1 MKTDSAPERGVAAA
15 GASADAAA
23 APPDPRRWW
32 VLGVISLA
40 QFVIAIDS
48 SVVNVMGPRLKDAIG
63 LSTTG
68 LQWVMNIY
76 VLLFGGL
83 LLLGGR
89 LADVIGRR
97 VVFLAGL
104 TLFTLASL
112 GAGLADS
119 ESALLT
125 ARALQGIGAAALSPA
140 SLSILVTVFPDAKER
155 AKAFGVWGAVIG
167 IGASVGTIMGGAIVN
182 ADWRWAFWINVPVG
196 LIVGAAAVAL
206 IKLPK
211 PSGERPPKDLAGAVT
226 ATGGLLLLVYGI
238 VTSNDNGW
246 SDWRTLGSLG
256 VAVALLIAF
265 VVVEG
270 RSAAPLVPLRLF
282 RSRSVVA
289 GSLGEFLTA
298 ALMMPIF
305 FLLPL
310 WMQGVLDYSP
320 LQTGL
325 AYLPV
330 SIALMTLAPL
340 ASELIGKTG
349 PRNMYLA
356 GTVAL
361 AGCVVMLT
369 RMPVH
374 SGYWSFLLPVTALF
388 GVGLVFCLIPTPVV
402 GTSEATDEDAGTT
415 SALLNASTQIGAAF
429 GIAIAVTVLNNR
441 MASQAAHGATPHVA
455 LVHGLQ
461 AAFTVLL
468 VFLAL
473 SMLTGI
479 FGFRRGTTAAAGA
492 EDGAA
497 ETPVARSAEHAV
509 AAEPATA
516 ARSERIA

>member
-1 MKTDSAPERGVAAA
+1 MKTDSAPERRTAQAE
-15 GASADAAA
+15 ASADAAT

-48 SVVNVMGPRLKDAIG
+48 SVVNVMGPRLKEAIG

-89 LADVIGRR
+89 LADVVGRR
-97 VVFLAGL
+97 LVFMAGL

-112 GAGLADS
+112 GAGLAES
-119 ESALLT
+119 EGQLLA

-167 IGASVGTIMGGAIVN
+167 IGASIGTILGGAIVN

-196 LIVGAAAVAL
+196 LAIGAAAVAL

-238 VTSNDNGW
+238 VTSSDHGW
-246 SDWRTLGSLG
+246 SDWRTLGSLAA
-256 VAVALLIAF
+256 AVVLLVAF
-265 VVVEG
+265 VLVEG

-330 SIALMTLAPL
+330 SIALMVLAPA
-340 ASELIGKTG
+340 ASQLIGKTG

-361 AGCVVMLT
+361 AATVVMLI

-388 GVGLVFCLIPTPVV
+388 GIGLVFCLIPTPVV

-429 GIAIAVTVLNNR
+429 GIAVCVTVLNKKV
-441 MASQAAHGATPHVA
+441 ASEAAAGASENVA

-461 AAFTVLL
+461 AAFAVLL

-473 SMLTGI
+473 SVLNGV
-479 FGFRRGTTAAAGA
+479 FGFRRGVIGTPATQEPAPSPTTPPTATLTEPA
-492 EDGAA
+492 
-497 ETPVARSAEHAV
+497 PVAR
-509 AAEPATA
+509 P
-516 ARSERIA
+516 ERVG

>member
-1 MKTDSAPERGVAAA
+1 MNTDSAVT
-15 GASADAAA
+15 

-48 SVVNVMGPRLKDAIG
+48 SVVNVMGPRLKEAIG

-97 VVFLAGL
+97 VIFLTGVA
-104 TLFTLASL
+104 LFTLASL
-112 GAGLADS
+112 GAGLAES
-119 ESALLT
+119 EGALLT

-167 IGASVGTIMGGAIVN
+167 IGAGIGTILGGAIVD

-206 IKLPK
+206 IKLPR

-226 ATGGLLLLVYGI
+226 ATGGLLLLVYGT
-238 VTSNDNGW
+238 VTSSDRGW
-246 SDWRTLGSLG
+246 TDWRTFGSLAA
-256 VAVALLIAF
+256 AVALLVAF
-265 VVVEG
+265 VVVER

-282 RSRSVVA
+282 RTRSVVA
-289 GSLGEFLTA
+289 GGLGEFLTA
-298 ALMMPIF
+298 AMMMPIF

-310 WMQGVLDYSP
+310 WMQGVLGYSP

-330 SIALMTLAPL
+330 TIAFMVLAPL
-340 ASELIGKTG
+340 ASNLIGRTG
-349 PRNMYLA
+349 PQKMYLTGA
-356 GTVAL
+356 VAFAATL
-361 AGCVVMLT
+361 AMLT

-374 SGYWSFLLPVTALF
+374 SGYWQFLLPVTALF
-388 GVGLVFCLIPTPVV
+388 GVALVCCLIPTPMV

-429 GIAIAVTVLNNR
+429 GIAISVTVLNNR
-441 MASQAAHGATPHVA
+441 VASQTAAGAGPHVA
-455 LVHGLQ
+455 FVHGLQ

-473 SMLTGI
+473 SVVNGL
-479 FGFRRGTTAAAGA
+479 FGFRRGVIVPPDAADAAADAAPAPTVPAPAHVQETGA
-492 EDGAA
+492 
-497 ETPVARSAEHAV
+497 VR
-509 AAEPATA
+509 EP
-516 ARSERIA
+516 RPERVGG

>member
-1 MKTDSAPERGVAAA
+1 MKTDSAPERGTAHA
-15 GASADAAA
+15 GASAPAAT

-48 SVVNVMGPRLKDAIG
+48 SVVNVMGPRLKESIG

-89 LADVIGRR
+89 LADVVGRR
-97 VVFLAGL
+97 LVFLAGL
-104 TLFTLASL
+104 ALFTLASL

-119 ESALLT
+119 EGALLA

-140 SLSILVTVFPDAKER
+140 SLSILVTVFPDTKER

-167 IGASVGTIMGGAIVN
+167 IGASTGTIMGGAIVN
-182 ADWRWAFWINVPVG
+182 VDWRWAFWINVPVG
-196 LIVGAAAVAL
+196 LAVGAAALVLVKAL
-206 IKLPK
+206 R
-211 PSGERPPKDLAGAVT
+211 PSGERPAKDLAGAVT
-226 ATGGLLLLVYGI
+226 ATGGLLLLVYAI
-238 VTSNDNGW
+238 VTSGDHGW
-246 SDWRTLGSLG
+246 ADWRTLGAFA

-270 RSAAPLVPLRLF
+270 RSKAPLVPLRLF

-289 GSLGEFLTA
+289 GGLGEFLTA
-298 ALMMPIF
+298 AIMMPIF

-310 WMQGVLDYSP
+310 WMQGVLGYSP
-320 LQTGL
+320 LRTGL

-330 SIALMTLAPL
+330 SIALMVLAPL
-340 ASELIGKTG
+340 ASTLIGRTG

-361 AGCVVMLT
+361 AGCVVMLIGL
-369 RMPVH
+369 PVH
-374 SGYWSFLLPVTALF
+374 TGYWSFLLPATTLF

-429 GIAIAVTVLNNR
+429 GIAVAVTVLNNKT
-441 MASQAAHGATPHVA
+441 ASEAAHGANPDVA
-455 LVHGLQ
+455 LVNGLQ
-461 AAFTVLL
+461 SAFTVLL
-468 VFLAL
+468 VFLVL
-473 SMLTGI
+473 SVLTGL
-479 FGFRRGTTAAAGA
+479 FGFRRGPLVPAGTPSTAG
-492 EDGAA
+492 GAA
-497 ETPVARSAEHAV
+497 EGTTGAQDATGAPAV
-509 AAEPATA
+509 KAPAQTVG
-516 ARSERIA
+516 

>member
-1 MKTDSAPERGVAAA
+1 MNTDSAAT
-15 GASADAAA
+15 

-48 SVVNVMGPRLKDAIG
+48 SVVNVMGPRLQEAIG

-89 LADVIGRR
+89 LADVVGRR

-104 TLFTLASL
+104 GLFTLASL

-167 IGASVGTIMGGAIVN
+167 IGASIGTILGGAIVN

-196 LIVGAAAVAL
+196 VLIAVGAVAL
-206 IKLPK
+206 IKVPR
-211 PSGERPPKDLAGAVT
+211 PTGARPPADLAGAVT

-238 VTSNDNGW
+238 VTSSEHGW
-246 SDWRTLGSLG
+246 GDWRTYGSLI
-256 VAVALLIAF
+256 VAAVLLVSF
-265 VVVEG
+265 VLVEQ

-298 ALMMPIF
+298 AMMMPIF

-330 SIALMTLAPL
+330 SIALMTLAPV
-340 ASELIGKTG
+340 ASQMIGKTG
-349 PRNMYLA
+349 PRSMYLL

-361 AGCVVMLT
+361 AACVFLLT

-388 GVGLVFCLIPTPVV
+388 GIGLVCCLIPTPVV

-429 GIAIAVTVLNNR
+429 GIAVAVTVLNNR
-441 MASQAAHGATPHVA
+441 TAAQVADGATPNVA

-461 AAFTVLL
+461 AAFLVLF

-473 SMLTGI
+473 SVLNGL
-479 FGFRRGTTAAAGA
+479 FGFRRGVITQPTESADPLPTT
-492 EDGAA
+492 EPLPP
-497 ETPVARSAEHAV
+497 TPVQ
-509 AAEPATA
+509 PATPH
-516 ARSERIA
+516 RQNEKVG